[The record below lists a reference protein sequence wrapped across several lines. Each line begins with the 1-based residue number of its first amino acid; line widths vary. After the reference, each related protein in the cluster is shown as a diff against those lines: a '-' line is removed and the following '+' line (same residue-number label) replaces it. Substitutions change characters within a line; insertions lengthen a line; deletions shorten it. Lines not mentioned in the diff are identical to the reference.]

1 MCRAFLCVVERD
13 LALEIRKEWA
23 GPLAL
28 CGAVLFWGFVP
39 TATRYL
45 ADTFTPG
52 NILLARFSIGGLV
65 VVLLFLIWRPPMPS
79 RANMPKAVALGLFAA
94 LSFNVPVAYGI
105 NIIEGGTAALL
116 IGTQPIF
123 ITVLA
128 GIFLKEHVPR
138 RMILG
143 LLLALSGSAVIAI
156 AAGGG
161 FSLDGRYLLGCG
173 LVLSA
178 AFLWSSYSVIAKPHL
193 GPDLPAPSVAM
204 IGTLLGLPFVFLL
217 GSDGYVDRM
226 SELPPVG
233 WFAVVLLAVGA
244 SVAAPMLW
252 NIGLSLGQASKS
264 SLYLNLVPIFGV
276 VSSITLLGESISLAT
291 LIGGGMI
298 LSGIALAT
306 VPASLFARMRKAN

>member
-1 MCRAFLCVVERD
+1 
-13 LALEIRKEWA
+13 LEAPRSWA

-52 NILLARFSIGGLV
+52 NILLARFSFGGIV
-65 VVLLFLIWRPPMPS
+65 VVILFLIWRPPMPS
-79 RANMPKAVALGLFAA
+79 RANVPKAVALGLYAA

-143 LLLALSGSAVIAI
+143 LLLALSGSAVIAL

-161 FSLDGRYLLGCG
+161 FSLESRYLLGCG

-178 AFLWSSYSVIAKPHL
+178 AFLWSSYSVVAKPHL

-204 IGTLLGLPFVFLL
+204 IGTLLGLPVVLFL
-217 GSDGYVDRM
+217 GVDGYTDRLA
-226 SELPPVG
+226 ELSAVG
-233 WFAVVLLAVGA
+233 WFSVLLLATGA
-244 SVAAPMLW
+244 SVAAPVLW
-252 NIGLSLGQASKS
+252 NVGLSLGQASRS
-264 SLYLNLVPIFGV
+264 GLYLNLVPIFGV
-276 VSSITLLGESISLAT
+276 VSSVVLLGESVSRSTIV
-291 LIGGGMI
+291 GGAMI
-298 LSGIALAT
+298 LTGIALAT
-306 VPASLFARMRKAN
+306 VPASMLSRVRRAD